1 MTIKV
6 NQDDEVE
13 KALNIA
19 LRVIAI
25 TIYSAFLI
33 WTIYHIVFYLV
44 IKKRYK
50 EFAVL
55 LYYVFFF
62 SLFVTRICQACF

>member
-1 MTIKV
+1 MSIKV
-6 NQDDEVE
+6 NQDDDVE
-13 KALNIA
+13 RVLNIV
-19 LRVIAI
+19 LRVVAIA
-25 TIYSAFLI
+25 IYSAFLI

-62 SLFVTRICQACF
+62 SLFVTRICQ